1 MADVETSRARFST
14 FWTNFFH
21 NTALTIVNVVVE
33 IRETEMTAD
42 VTKMEKEKVT
52 GVDGIC
58 VELVNVAGDCL
69 IQLDK
74 EEYYNYHVWQ

>member
-1 MADVETSRARFST
+1 
-14 FWTNFFH
+14 
-21 NTALTIVNVVVE
+21 
-33 IRETEMTAD
+33 MTAD

-58 VELVNVAGDCL
+58 VELVNVAGNCL

-74 EEYYNYHVWQ
+74 EEYYNYHVWQKGG